1 MNRTIPSLLAVVLT
15 MAVAAP
21 AAAIDKEQRQLMAD
35 VRMLQEQSQQLQNMI
50 NALNAALAEAVKAVS
65 QRLDDQANAE
75 RKAFADQKL
84 IVDTLSN
91 DLRVVREKVDDTN
104 VRLGSVSQAVD
115 ALRQAL
121 QGATAPR
128 ATAVAPA

>member
-1 MNRTIPSLLAVVLT
+1 MKRAIPSVMALALT
-15 MAVAAP
+15 VAMAAP

-35 VRMLQEQSQQLQNMI
+35 VRMLQEQSQQLQNLI
-50 NALNAALAEAVKAVS
+50 NALNAALAEALKAVN

-104 VRLGSVSQAVD
+104 
-115 ALRQAL
+115 
-121 QGATAPR
+121 
-128 ATAVAPA
+128 